1 LYTDHY
7 THQTSTSLRNTWH
20 DYEENPGQN
29 FATLLSGALV
39 LLGIHMELQKHT
51 PGTLVLQLKNIKLA
65 FDVTAN
71 CYLRVGDSCSVLL
84 NLA

>member
-1 LYTDHY
+1 MTMRRILGKILQRY
-7 THQTSTSLRNTWH
+7 
-20 DYEENPGQN
+20 
-29 FATLLSGALV
+29 LSGTLV
-39 LLGIHMELQKHT
+39 LLGIDMELRKHT
-51 PGTLVLQLKNIKLA
+51 PGTLVLQLRNIKLA